1 LRVAIRDARN
11 AHAVEQ
17 ANDTTQFGAWF
28 DDMMMYVPVAVVMAA
43 AALEANSNEIIQDVL
58 DGSTRVQLTEGRK
71 ALLKDLKD
79 DQSGNA
85 TGKCRKLALILD
97 TTPATGS
104 VAWQNA
110 DLLVK
115 FRNSFMHLSRH
126 GITRPV
132 CTMVAWSE
140 A

>member
-1 LRVAIRDARN
+1 LPEAPDFFTAKLSIRSNFATQHLRVAIRDARN

-71 ALLKDLKD
+71 ALLK
-79 DQSGNA
+79 
-85 TGKCRKLALILD
+85 
-97 TTPATGS
+97 
-104 VAWQNA
+104 V
-110 DLLVK
+110 
-115 FRNSFMHLSRH
+115 
-126 GITRPV
+126 
-132 CTMVAWSE
+132 
-140 A
+140 